1 MTPNGEDRAVNK
13 DDMILISVDDHTVE
27 PPDMFKDHLPKK
39 YVDDAPRLV
48 HNDDGSDTWQFRD
61 TIIPNV
67 ALNAVAGRP
76 KEEYGIEPQG
86 LDEIRPGC
94 YNVDERIK
102 DMNAGG
108 ILASICFPSFPG
120 FAGRLFATEDPEF
133 SVALVQAYNDWHID
147 EWCGA
152 YPARFIP
159 MAIPVIWDAEECA
172 KEVRRVSKK
181 GVHALTFTE
190 NPAAMGYPSFHNEY
204 WKPLW
209 EALCDTDTVMN
220 VHIGSSGRLAI
231 TAPDAPMD
239 VMITL
244 QPMNIVQAAADLLWS
259 QPIKDYPDLKV
270 ALSEGGTG
278 WIPYFLERA
287 DRTYEM
293 HSTWTHQNFGGKLPS
308 EVFREHFLT
317 CFISDKVGVQLRNM
331 IGIDNIAW
339 EADYPHSDSM
349 WPGAPEELWD
359 VLALNNV
366 PDDEIHK
373 MTHENSMRWYSFDPF
388 THITREQATV
398 GALRKAAEGHDVS
411 IRARSQHKERGG
423 SSFAHF
429 SVAKGQR
436 VRKRQPLGGLSTC
449 GSSSSVC
456 RPFQSVAGLAP
467 STGWV

>member
-1 MTPNGEDRAVNK
+1 MNK

-27 PPDMFKDHLPKK
+27 PPDMFKNHLSKK
-39 YVDDAPRLV
+39 YMDDAPRLV

-76 KEEYGIEPQG
+76 KEEYGLEPQG

-120 FAGRLFATEDPEF
+120 FAGRLFATEDHDF
-133 SVALVQAYNDWHID
+133 SIALVQAYNDWHID

-172 KEVRRVSKK
+172 KEVRRVAKK

-190 NPAAMGYPSFHNEY
+190 NPAAMGYPSFHDDY

-209 EALCDTDTVMN
+209 DALCDTNTVMN

-259 QPIKDYPDLKV
+259 KPIKEYPDLKI

-293 HSTWTHQNFGGKLPS
+293 HSTWTHQDFKGKLPS

-317 CFISDKVGVQLRNM
+317 CFISDKVGVALRNE
-331 IGIDNIAW
+331 IGIDNICW

-359 VLALNNV
+359 VLSLNNV
-366 PDDEIHK
+366 PDDEINK
-373 MTHENSMRWYSFDPF
+373 MSYQNAMRWYSFDPF
-388 THITREQATV
+388 SHITEAQASV

-411 IRARSQHKERGG
+411 IQSLSKHEHGG
-423 SSFAHF
+423 ASFADF
-429 SVAKGQR
+429 AANAKE
-436 VRKRQPLGGLSTC
+436 L
-449 GSSSSVC
+449 
-456 RPFQSVAGLAP
+456 
-467 STGWV
+467 TGNKD

>member
-1 MTPNGEDRAVNK
+1 V
-13 DDMILISVDDHTVE
+13 
-27 PPDMFKDHLPKK
+27 
-39 YVDDAPRLV
+39 
-48 HNDDGSDTWQFRD
+48 
-61 TIIPNV
+61 IPNV

-76 KEEYGIEPQG
+76 KEEYGLEPQG

-172 KEVRRVSKK
+172 KEVRRVAKK

-204 WKPLW
+204 WNPLW
-209 EALCDTDTVMN
+209 KALCDTNTVMN

-259 QPIKDYPDLKV
+259 RPIKEYPDLKV

-293 HSTWTHQNFGGKLPS
+293 HSTWTHQDFKGKLPS

-317 CFISDKVGVQLRNM
+317 CFISDKVGVALRNM
-331 IGIDNIAW
+331 IGIDNICW

-359 VLALNNV
+359 VLSLNNV
-366 PDDEIHK
+366 PDDEIKK
-373 MTHENSMRWYSFDPF
+373 MAYQNAMRWYSFDPF
-388 THITREQATV
+388 SHITEAQATV

-411 IRARSQHKERGG
+411 IRALSHHKDARSG
-423 SSFAHF
+423 SSFAEF
-429 SVAKGQR
+429 AASAKN
-436 VRKRQPLGGLSTC
+436 L
-449 GSSSSVC
+449 
-456 RPFQSVAGLAP
+456 
-467 STGWV
+467 TGNKD

>member
-1 MTPNGEDRAVNK
+1 
-13 DDMILISVDDHTVE
+13 
-27 PPDMFKDHLPKK
+27 
-39 YVDDAPRLV
+39 
-48 HNDDGSDTWQFRD
+48 
-61 TIIPNV
+61 
-67 ALNAVAGRP
+67 
-76 KEEYGIEPQG
+76 

-172 KEVRRVSKK
+172 KEVRRVAKK

-204 WKPLW
+204 WNPLW
-209 EALCDTDTVMN
+209 KALCDTNTVMN

-259 QPIKDYPDLKV
+259 RPIKEYPDLKV

-293 HSTWTHQNFGGKLPS
+293 HSTWTHQNFGGGKLPS
-308 EVFREHFLT
+308 DVFREHFLT
-317 CFISDKVGVQLRNM
+317 CFISDKVGVALRNM
-331 IGIDNIAW
+331 IGIDNICW

-349 WPGAPEELWD
+349 WPGAPEELWE
-359 VLALNNV
+359 VLSANNV
-366 PDDEIHK
+366 PDDEINK
-373 MTHENSMRWYSFDPF
+373 MAYQNAMRWYSFDPF
-388 THITREQATV
+388 SHITEAQASV

-411 IRARSQHKERGG
+411 IRALSHHKDARSG
-423 SSFAHF
+423 SSFAEF
-429 SVAKGQR
+429 AASAKN
-436 VRKRQPLGGLSTC
+436 L
-449 GSSSSVC
+449 
-456 RPFQSVAGLAP
+456 
-467 STGWV
+467 TGNKD

>member
-1 MTPNGEDRAVNK
+1 MNK
-13 DDMILISVDDHTVE
+13 EDMILISVDDHIVE
-27 PPDMFKDHLPKK
+27 PPDMFKNHLAKK
-39 YVDDAPRLV
+39 YIDEAPRLV
-48 HNDDGSDTWQFRD
+48 HNPDGSDTWQFRD
-61 TIIPNV
+61 IVIPNV

-76 KEEYGIEPQG
+76 KEEYGLEPQG

-94 YNVDERIK
+94 YDVDERVK

-108 ILASICFPSFPG
+108 ILGSICFPSFPG
-120 FAGRLFATEDPEF
+120 FAGRLFVTDDPEF
-133 SVALVQAYNDWHID
+133 SLALLQAYNDWHID

-159 MAIPVIWDAEECA
+159 MALPVIWDAEKCA
-172 KEVRRVSKK
+172 EEVRRVAKK

-204 WKPLW
+204 WNPLW
-209 EALCDTDTVMN
+209 KALCDTNTVMN

-259 QPIKDYPDLKV
+259 KPIKEYPDLKIG
-270 ALSEGGTG
+270 LSEGGTG

-287 DRTYEM
+287 DRTFEM
-293 HSTWTHQNFGGKLPS
+293 HSTWTHQDFGGKLPS

-317 CFISDKVGVQLRNM
+317 CFISDHVGVKLRNEV
-331 IGIDNIAW
+331 GIDNIAW

-349 WPGAPEELWD
+349 WPGAPEQLHD
-359 VLALNNV
+359 VLTEHNV
-366 PDDEIHK
+366 PDDDINK
-373 MTHENSMRWYSFDPF
+373 MTYENAMRWYSFDPF
-388 THITREQATV
+388 SHITREQATV

-411 IRARSQHKERGG
+411 IRALSQHKKEGT
-423 SSFAHF
+423 SFADF
-429 SVAKGQR
+429 AASAKE
-436 VRKRQPLGGLSTC
+436 L
-449 GSSSSVC
+449 
-456 RPFQSVAGLAP
+456 
-467 STGWV
+467 TGAQD

>member
-1 MTPNGEDRAVNK
+1 MNK
-13 DDMILISVDDHTVE
+13 EDMILISVDDHIVE
-27 PPDMFKDHLPKK
+27 PPNMFKDHLSKK
-39 YVDDAPRLV
+39 YLEDAPRLV
-48 HNDDGSDTWQFRD
+48 HNPDGSDMWKFRD
-61 TIIPNV
+61 TVIPNV

-76 KEEYGIEPQG
+76 KEEYGLEPQG

-94 YNVDERIK
+94 YNVDERVK

-108 ILASICFPSFPG
+108 ILGSICFPSFPG

-133 SVALVQAYNDWHID
+133 SLALVQAYNDWHIE

-159 MAIPVIWDAEECA
+159 MAIPVIWDAELCA
-172 KEVRRVSKK
+172 EEVRRVSKK

-190 NPAAMGYPSFHNEY
+190 NPAAMGYPSFHSEY
-204 WKPLW
+204 WNPLF
-209 EALCDTDTVMN
+209 EALCDTNTVMN
-220 VHIGSSGRLAI
+220 IHIGSSGRLAI

-259 QPIKDYPDLKV
+259 RPIKEYPDLKV

-359 VLALNNV
+359 VLSANNV
-366 PDDEIHK
+366 PDDEINK
-373 MTHENSMRWYSFDPF
+373 ITYQNSMRWYSFDPF
-388 THITREQATV
+388 THIPREQASV

-411 IRARSQHKERGG
+411 IQALSHHKEARDG
-423 SSFAHF
+423 SSFAAF
-429 SVAKGQR
+429 AANAKE
-436 VRKRQPLGGLSTC
+436 L
-449 GSSSSVC
+449 
-456 RPFQSVAGLAP
+456 
-467 STGWV
+467 TGNRD

>member
-1 MTPNGEDRAVNK
+1 MNK

-27 PPDMFKDHLPKK
+27 PPEMFKNHLPEK
-39 YVDDAPRLV
+39 YADDAPRLV
-48 HNDDGSDTWQFRD
+48 HNADGSDCWQFRD
-61 TIIPNV
+61 TVIPNV

-76 KEEYGIEPQG
+76 KEEYGLEPQG

-120 FAGRLFATEDPEF
+120 FAGRLFATEDPKF

-204 WKPLW
+204 WNPLW
-209 EALCDTDTVMN
+209 KALCDTDTVMN

-259 QPIKDYPDLKV
+259 KPIKEYPDLKV

-293 HSTWTHQNFGGKLPS
+293 HSTWTHQNFGDKLPS
-308 EVFREHFLT
+308 DVFRDHFLT
-317 CFISDKVGVQLRNM
+317 CFISDKVGVALRNM
-331 IGIDNIAW
+331 IGIDNICW

-349 WPGAPEELWD
+349 WPGAPEELWE
-359 VLALNNV
+359 VLSANNV
-366 PDDEIHK
+366 PDDEINK
-373 MTHENSMRWYSFDPF
+373 MSYQNAMRWYSFDPF
-388 THITREQATV
+388 SHITQAQATV

-411 IRARSQHKERGG
+411 IRALSHHKDVRSG
-423 SSFAHF
+423 SSFAEF
-429 SVAKGQR
+429 AASAKE
-436 VRKRQPLGGLSTC
+436 L
-449 GSSSSVC
+449 
-456 RPFQSVAGLAP
+456 
-467 STGWV
+467 TGNKD

>member
-1 MTPNGEDRAVNK
+1 
-13 DDMILISVDDHTVE
+13 MILISVDDHTVE
-27 PPDMFKDHLPKK
+27 PPDMFKNHLPKK
-39 YVDDAPRLV
+39 YADDAPRLV
-48 HNDDGSDTWQFRD
+48 HNADGSDCWQFRD
-61 TIIPNV
+61 TVIPNV

-76 KEEYGIEPQG
+76 KEEYGLEPQG

-172 KEVRRVSKK
+172 KEVRRVAKK

-204 WKPLW
+204 WNPLW
-209 EALCDTDTVMN
+209 KALCDTNTVMN

-259 QPIKDYPDLKV
+259 RPIKEYPDLKV

-293 HSTWTHQNFGGKLPS
+293 HSTWTHQDFKGKLPS

-317 CFISDKVGVQLRNM
+317 CFISDKVGVALRNM
-331 IGIDNIAW
+331 IGIDNICW

-359 VLALNNV
+359 VLSLNNV
-366 PDDEIHK
+366 PDDEIKK
-373 MTHENSMRWYSFDPF
+373 MAYQNAMRWYSFDPF
-388 THITREQATV
+388 SHITEAQATV

-411 IRARSQHKERGG
+411 IRALSHHKDARSG
-423 SSFAHF
+423 SSFAEF
-429 SVAKGQR
+429 AASAKN
-436 VRKRQPLGGLSTC
+436 L
-449 GSSSSVC
+449 
-456 RPFQSVAGLAP
+456 
-467 STGWV
+467 TGNKD